1 MKLNIERT
9 VSISHRLA
17 NFKYWKRNFKKLRLH
32 WKAVKLVNA
41 VDLMACCWKSLQ
53 PGPFSFQKQI
63 LVMYCAT
70 GWLNQRYKKQRRMIF
85 QRSEIFEFFLCV
97 FATMKTVFQWT
108 SWTLV
113 EAQRIKA
120 SNWKAQNITFLL
132 TLLWVTAYTRCVAGS
147 WRFLPPVGLSLTPLI
162 LVLLARPFIGVITLQ
177 HSVVCLLCKLAG
189 VNSCYLPD
197 PFKVLCFSMCCCTDS
212 DPTISLIL

>member
-1 MKLNIERT
+1 MRLISWLAVENLFNLVHSHFRNKSSLCT
-9 VSISHRLA
+9 AQLDGSIS
-17 NFKYWKRNFKKLRLH
+17 
-32 WKAVKLVNA
+32 
-41 VDLMACCWKSLQ
+41 DTKSR
-53 PGPFSFQKQI
+53 GEWFFRGQK
-63 LVMYCAT
+63 
-70 GWLNQRYKKQRRMIF
+70 F
-85 QRSEIFEFFLCV
+85 FEFFLCV
-97 FATMKTVFQWT
+97 FVTMKTVFQWT

-113 EAQRIKA
+113 EVQRIKA

-132 TLLWVTAYTRCVAGS
+132 TLLWLTAYTRCVAGS
-147 WRFLPPVGLSLTPLI
+147 WSFLPPVGLSLTPLI

>member
-1 MKLNIERT
+1 MRLISWLAVENLFNLAHSHFRNKSSLCT
-9 VSISHRLA
+9 AQLDGSIS
-17 NFKYWKRNFKKLRLH
+17 
-32 WKAVKLVNA
+32 
-41 VDLMACCWKSLQ
+41 DTKSR
-53 PGPFSFQKQI
+53 GEWFFRGQK
-63 LVMYCAT
+63 
-70 GWLNQRYKKQRRMIF
+70 F
-85 QRSEIFEFFLCV
+85 FEFFLCV
-97 FATMKTVFQWT
+97 FVTMKTVFQWT